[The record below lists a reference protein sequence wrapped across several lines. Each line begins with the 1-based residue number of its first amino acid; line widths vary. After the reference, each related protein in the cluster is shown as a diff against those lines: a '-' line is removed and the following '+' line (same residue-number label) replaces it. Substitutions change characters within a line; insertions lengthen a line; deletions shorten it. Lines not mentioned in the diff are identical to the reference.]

1 MFAPNSR
8 YAQCSTYTVTVPG
21 GAVVTAVVPPLPAPV
36 PLAGYYPRASGDRL
50 DIIATKYFNAPT
62 TFWRLCDANNAM
74 VPGALAARALI
85 GIPQGGST

>member
-8 YAQCSTYTVTVPG
+8 YVTCPIYTVPLPG
-21 GAVVTAVVPPLPAPV
+21 GASVSAVELPLPAPV
-36 PLAGYYPRASGDRL
+36 PLAGYYPRVSGDRL

-85 GIPQGGST
+85 GIPRGGST